1 MSISLMIDLETLGHT
16 ATAAI
21 ASIGIIAFDPS
32 GPELPPLDEL
42 SEAGEKWYAKINLQ
56 SCLSYGLTVDAST
69 LAWWLRESD
78 LQRNEVASAIETGL
92 ELKAALVSMAKW
104 MRSLSINRV
113 WSHGASF
120 DIPILE
126 HAASRVGCSL
136 PWHFKVVR
144 DTRTLFDLASIRYT
158 SKGAGDKV
166 HNALD
171 DAYRQAVAA
180 QRAWRKIKGA
190 SDE

>member
-32 GPELPPLDEL
+32 GPELPPLDEM
-42 SEAGEKWYAKINLQ
+42 SEAGGKWYAKVNLQ

-69 LAWWLRESD
+69 LAWWLRQEEA
-78 LQRNEVASAIETGL
+78 QRLEMASAIETGL

-144 DTRTLFDLASIRYT
+144 DTRTLFDLAGIRYT
-158 SKGAGDKV
+158 SKSAGDKA
-166 HNALD
+166 HHALD
-171 DAYRQAVAA
+171 DAYRQAVAV
-180 QRAWRKIKGA
+180 QRAFKKLRGGK
-190 SDE
+190 DD